1 MTMEQGNVKT
11 PCDYVTSAKKSVMEK
26 LKTACKAIAKCLKD
40 CYADI
45 AESYK
50 EERSTAGAEAPSES
64 AAAVAD
70 RRDEAMPAAEQAE
83 KTEEVKEE
91 PEPSEKAVSESIPS
105 VDESISAAE
114 QTEKTEEIKSGSV
127 AKNKIKFKY
136 YNPKAKEVKL
146 TGDFN
151 SWRLRSMAK
160 GKDGIWVVVVDL
172 APGRYAYK
180 YVVDGQ
186 YIKDNKNPKSEPDG
200 YGGERSV
207 LEVKAVQ

>member
-1 MTMEQGNVKT
+1 MTMEQEEIKT
-11 PCDYVTSAKKSVMEK
+11 PCDYVSSAKKSVLEK
-26 LKTACKAIAKCLKD
+26 AKSACMAIAKCLKD
-40 CYADI
+40 CYVGI
-45 AESYK
+45 AESYN
-50 EERSTAGAEAPSES
+50 EERRTAGAEAPSES
-64 AAAVAD
+64 TAAK
-70 RRDEAMPAAEQAE
+70 DESMSAAGQAE

-91 PEPSEKAVSESIPS
+91 PEPAPEASSAGVSIS
-105 VDESISAAE
+105 DESLPAIE
-114 QTEKTEEIKSGSV
+114 QREKTEEVKSDPSS
-127 AKNKIKFKY
+127 KNKIKFKY

-160 GKDGIWVVVVDL
+160 GKDGIWAVAVDL

>member
-1 MTMEQGNVKT
+1 MEQEEIKT
-11 PCDYVTSAKKSVMEK
+11 PCDYVSSAKKSVLEK
-26 LKTACKAIAKCLKD
+26 AKSACMAIAKCLKD
-40 CYADI
+40 CYVGI
-45 AESYK
+45 AESYN
-50 EERSTAGAEAPSES
+50 EERRTAGAEAPSES
-64 AAAVAD
+64 TAAK
-70 RRDEAMPAAEQAE
+70 DESMSAAGQAE
-83 KTEEVKEE
+83 KTEEVKSD
-91 PEPSEKAVSESIPS
+91 PSS
-105 VDESISAAE
+105 
-114 QTEKTEEIKSGSV
+114 
-127 AKNKIKFKY
+127 KNKIKFKY

-160 GKDGIWVVVVDL
+160 GKDGIWAVAVDL